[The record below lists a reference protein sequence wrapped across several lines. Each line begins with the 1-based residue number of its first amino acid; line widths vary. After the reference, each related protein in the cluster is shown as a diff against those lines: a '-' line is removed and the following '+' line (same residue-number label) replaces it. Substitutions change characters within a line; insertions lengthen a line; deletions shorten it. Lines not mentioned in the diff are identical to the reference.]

1 MKTGFTTKEFGNI
14 LLFVFMSALLLS
26 ACSSGETVKSTESSV
41 SDKTFI
47 FKDGSDTY
55 RVEFEGD
62 KIKSIY
68 KNNQRIPDSET
79 DNYKDL
85 VNYELKNLTRDS
97 YSDKQKSNR
106 IKIFIDKDRA
116 GKDSSYSEEEEFDL
130 PPFSFKFK
138 FDDDFMKDF
147 KVELDSLMKE
157 LKDKDF
163 EIYINPDDMKS
174 DMYRFKKFFRKIPP
188 PEIPKSDIK
197 KYKEGLKKYIE
208 QMKKLDSIDIDLRDM
223 YKDLKKKSKRNIE
236 IIELK
241 KNAAEHKKSKFF
253 INELKEEL
261 IKDGYLESLDSD
273 LHFRMNDDKINVN
286 GKDLPLELVDKYKDI
301 FRKHYNRDFDEEILI
316 EIN

>member
-1 MKTGFTTKEFGNI
+1 MITGFTTKEFGNF

-26 ACSSGETVKSTESSV
+26 ACSSGETVKNTESAA
-41 SDKTFI
+41 SDKTFL

-85 VNYELKNLTRDS
+85 VNYELKNLTKDS
-97 YSDKQKSNR
+97 YSDKQKSKR
-106 IKIFIDKDRA
+106 IKIFIDKDDA
-116 GKDSSYSEEEEFDL
+116 EKDSSYSDEEKFDI
-130 PPFSFKFK
+130 PPLSFKFR

-157 LKDKDF
+157 LKDRDF
-163 EIYINPDDMKS
+163 EVYINPDDMKS
-174 DMYRFKKFFRKIPP
+174 DMHRFKKYFRKIPP
-188 PEIPKSDIK
+188 PKIPETDIN
-197 KYKEGLKKYIE
+197 KYKEEMKKFFE
-208 QMKKLDSIDIDLRDM
+208 QMKKLDSIDVDLRDM
-223 YKDLKKKSKRNIE
+223 HKKLKKNLKRNIE

-241 KNAAEHKKSKFF
+241 KNAAEHKKTKYF

-261 IKDGYLESLDSD
+261 IKDGYLESPDSD
-273 LHFRMNDDKINVN
+273 FHFRMNDDKINVN
-286 GKDLPLELVDKYKDI
+286 GKDLPVELVDKYKDI
-301 FRKHYNRDFDEEILI
+301 FKKHYNRDFDEEIFI